1 MSEFPSDIEYAEQG
15 IGPALLFVPGS
26 FATGSGW
33 KAVIEKLGQNYR
45 FVTTALL
52 GYGKTAERRPSVN
65 PTTAQQTEVL
75 DKIFERIAAPVHL
88 VAHSYGGLSVLA
100 HALHGKHKAAS
111 LTLVEAN
118 PIGSLCTDG
127 EDALFAT
134 ISAMQKAYF
143 AEFEAGEPDAV
154 RHVIDFYGGAGTYD
168 ALPKKVRDY
177 CVATTSTNIRDW
189 QSAFSFCPPF
199 ADYHRVAASTLI
211 IRGADGHPAMMR
223 VAELLAANIP
233 DAQLT
238 TICDGGHFLPTTH
251 PGDLAAL
258 IAAHV
263 GGSRDQAVHA

>member
-15 IGPALLFVPGS
+15 LGPALLFVPGS

-52 GYGKTAERRPSVN
+52 GYGKTAERRPSVD

-75 DKIFERIAAPVHL
+75 DKTFERIAAPVHV
-88 VAHSYGGLSVLA
+88 VAHSYGGLSALA

-118 PIGSLCTDG
+118 PIGSLRTDG
-127 EDALFAT
+127 EDALFANV
-134 ISAMQKAYF
+134 SAMHKAYA

-154 RHVIDFYGGAGTYD
+154 RHVIDFCGGSGTYD
-168 ALPKKVRDY
+168 ALPTKVRDY

-189 QSAFSFCPPF
+189 LSAFSFSPPF
-199 ADYHRVAASTLI
+199 VDYRKVAASTLI
-211 IRGADGHPAMMR
+211 IRGANGHPAMMR

-238 TICDGGHFLPTTH
+238 TIRDGGHFLPTTH
-251 PGDLAAL
+251 PGDLAEL
-258 IAAHV
+258 ITAHV
-263 GGSRDQAVHA
+263 GGSTKVKGI